1 MMYLTHHRRV
11 HTLSA
16 LFAGLS
22 LIGLLSACGPERQK
36 SQQQLI
42 EEVEL
47 AELVLVINRRLYI
60 EANARDSYFQG
71 GYAQQLRNIDKYEPF
86 CRFSINYELA
96 GDAQTTVVDAQR
108 IGVISVN
115 RARQA
120 ARLRWDDLQQP
131 VRPVQVAGG
140 TEQIIAGETQLDVW
154 LTRLNLQSPTQPW
167 LSGLDCEVFGSRSR
181 HLSIDDIREVLHP
194 SMALEQGNP

>member
-1 MMYLTHHRRV
+1 MMYLPHRRKIPTFRV
-11 HTLSA
+11 L
-16 LFAGLS
+16 LAGFS
-22 LIGLLSACGPERQK
+22 LILLSACGPERQK

-60 EANARDSYFQG
+60 DANARDSYFQG

-96 GDAQTTVVDAQR
+96 GDTQTTVIDAQR
-108 IGVISVN
+108 MGVVSIN

-120 ARLRWDDLQQP
+120 AHLRLDDLHQP
-131 VRPVQVAGG
+131 AMPVHVAGG
-140 TEQIIAGETQLDVW
+140 TPWIVAGENQLDVW

-167 LSGLDCEVFGSRSR
+167 ISGLDCEVFGSRTR
-181 HLSIDDIREVLHP
+181 HLSIDDIRRVVHP
-194 SMALEQGNP
+194 SMALEQGSP